1 MKLVTL
7 CLAVIGLFGRLLGT
21 MYNIY
26 LLNELIMTGTFA
38 DAYWDPLTC
47 SLLLFLHWLLN
58 HQGIIL
64 VQCSTF
70 YILSPFCSMIFRHKQ
85 CVSQCILAL
94 VPDQENLKQVTP
106 IKFQKLF
113 QKAQGKTYAVPSDDK
128 HSTTYCLLYHLVQST
143 RSPRLLSLS
152 KSHLEM
158 AEFMKMA
165 MLG

>member
-1 MKLVTL
+1 MLTETL
-7 CLAVIGLFGRLLGT
+7 LPALCSSSSIDLL
-21 MYNIY
+21 IIKV
-26 LLNELIMTGTFA
+26 L
-38 DAYWDPLTC
+38 YWY
-47 SLLLFLHWLLN
+47 SVLLFSLFSLFSL
-58 HQGIIL
+58 
-64 VQCSTF
+64 F
-70 YILSPFCSMIFRHKQ
+70 LSPFCSMIFRHKQ